1 MGRTWTPF
9 AAILSHFRRAVWS
22 WHARVAAAAAAALL
36 LFLLLNG
43 FYRRELHHFTGDA
56 RWMWTTDDLHDP
68 VPTAGL
74 FFRRLKLARLPLSA
88 VAKVCGDRQYVLWIN
103 GQPAVAGH
111 NRPEFR
117 LDVVDVT
124 DLLVAGDNLIA
135 IEARSPTSVGGV
147 LFALD
152 LRASAEGRRAGD
164 PNGRSCLVSGPRW
177 RVLTTW
183 GEGPSVYPKDGWSE
197 PWIWGQPP
205 DHPWTYPRPVVHP
218 SPVVHSVFSDPIR
231 IPSGCFE
238 AVGEGLWACTLE
250 RRLQGY
256 LWIDLTAGPTPQRIG
271 LGDGTA
277 TVGAGIQD
285 VPVVTLD
292 GQTMWLYPGAVE
304 GAVLE
309 ASGEAAPAGVELVE
323 GQP

>member
-1 MGRTWTPF
+1 MGASL
-9 AAILSHFRRAVWS
+9 AATLIRLRLALSS
-22 WHARVAAAAAAALL
+22 WHARIAAAVAAALL
-36 LFLLLNG
+36 LFLLLNS

-56 RWMWTTDDLHDP
+56 HWMWTTDNLHDP

-74 FFRRLKLARLPLSA
+74 FFRRLTLARLPLSA

-103 GQPAVAGH
+103 GQPAAAGH
-111 NRPEFR
+111 NRPDFR

-124 DLLVAGDNLIA
+124 DLLVAGENVIA

-164 PNGRSCLVSGPRW
+164 PSGRSCVVSGSGW
-177 RVLTTW
+177 RVRTRW
-183 GEGPSVYPKDGWSE
+183 GPGPSVYPDQGWSE

-218 SPVVHSVFSDPIR
+218 RPLVHSVFSDPTR
-231 IPSGCFE
+231 IPPSCFE
-238 AVGEGLWACTLE
+238 AVGQE
-250 RRLQGY
+250 RWICRLGRRWQGY
-256 LWIDLTAGPTPQRIG
+256 LWLDLTAGPAPQRVE
-271 LGDGTA
+271 LGDGAPTA
-277 TVGAGIQD
+277 VAAVRGVA
-285 VPVVTLD
+285 VVTLD
-292 GQTMWLYPGAVE
+292 GQTSWLYPGAVQGE
-304 GAVLE
+304 VLE
-309 ASGEAAPAGVELVE
+309 ASGQAPPAGVELVE